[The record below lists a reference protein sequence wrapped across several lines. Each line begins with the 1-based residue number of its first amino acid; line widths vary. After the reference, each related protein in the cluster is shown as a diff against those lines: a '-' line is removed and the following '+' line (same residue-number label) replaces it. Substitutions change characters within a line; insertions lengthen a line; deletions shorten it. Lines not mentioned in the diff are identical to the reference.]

1 MPARILMVTPRFPPH
16 RGGVES
22 HVYEVARRLARDPSF
37 EVEVLTTD
45 LEGSLAPREVV
56 EGISVRRVRAWP
68 RRGDLYYAPEIYRRV
83 VRSEADLIH
92 CQGYHTLV
100 APLAMLAARRAGLP
114 YLVTLHSGG
123 HSSRLRNA
131 VRPIQARILSPLL
144 TRAQML
150 IAVSEFE
157 ARLFE
162 RLLGLAPSRISVIP
176 NGADMPTAAPSDP
189 IDRDPHLILSVGR
202 LERYKGHHRLI
213 EALPA
218 VRSLH
223 PEARLQI
230 AGSGPYE
237 RQLRALAERL
247 GVADVVEI
255 RGMPREELHGLLQR
269 AAVVALLS
277 DYESQGIAIY
287 EALALGCRVL
297 VLQASALAE
306 LATLPTVRAVS
317 PDADPAQV
325 ARALVEQMAA
335 SDLEP
340 EERPSLP
347 TWDECAANTRG
358 IYLETLSKRD
368 TMSQRKNARSR

>member
-1 MPARILMVTPRFPPH
+1 MVTPRFPPH

-56 EGISVRRVRAWP
+56 EGVSVSRVRAWP

-131 VRPIQARILSPLL
+131 VRPIQARTLSPLL

-162 RLLGLAPSRISVIP
+162 RLLGLAPRRISVIP

-218 VRSLH
+218 VRLEH
-223 PEARLQI
+223 ATARLQI
-230 AGSGPYE
+230 VGSGPYE
-237 RQLRALAERL
+237 RQLRRLAERL

-277 DYESQGIAIY
+277 DYESQGIAIF

-306 LATLPTVRAVS
+306 LATLPTVRAVA
-317 PDADPAQV
+317 PDADAAQV

-335 SDLEP
+335 PELEAG
-340 EERPSLP
+340 ERPSLP
-347 TWDECAANTRG
+347 TWDECAANTRS

-368 TMSQRKNARSR
+368 TVSQRKNARSG